1 MNRAI
6 PWVLHL
12 AVFGLTSPAES
23 DPISIFKVPFG
34 YTSHEGQ
41 LLATGTSGG
50 GTTDD
55 RIVACEATTNQPA
68 TNIKAGTANPRNLA
82 IQSVRDVG

>member
-6 PWVLHL
+6 SWVLLL
-12 AVFGLTSPAES
+12 AVFGLTSPDES

-34 YTSHEGQ
+34 YASHEGQ
-41 LLATGTSGG
+41 LLTTG
-50 GTTDD
+50 
-55 RIVACEATTNQPA
+55 EATTNQPA

-82 IQSVRDVG
+82 IRSVRDVG